1 MSSCRWDKPKCPTNS
16 ISSVWN
22 PKTFPPNPFFQE
34 QSQMLKMT
42 HLSRSVIQAKNMNW
56 LLSNSLC
63 FFPHATVYQILLL
76 LYPKCTFNPICL
88 CHCSGPGL
96 CYFPSGSWRSLLIGL
111 QFILH
116 IPAATSSPK
125 GKSSRDPQ
133 LPIPHVYTPPAGGS
147 QNSLARPTSSS
158 WLASLWIFTPF
169 SSKAPP
175 NSSYIGWFEERD
187 LSPAFP
193 HGFAGGPAHPC
204 DHPNLPGHPQGHDQC
219 LWLRKVLHRPPCLL
233 HALSSASSSFVLMLL
248 SQHLVCSLE
257 IAYLLIYL
265 HSQTVLRAKDFFFP
279 SDLSPVM
286 PDPSWVT
293 SLWWV
298 LKHLLNDY

>member
-1 MSSCRWDKPKCPTNS
+1 MSSCRWNKPKCPTNS

-219 LWLRKVLHRPPCLL
+219 LWLRKVLHRPPCPVLSLVLL
-233 HALSSASSSFVLMLL
+233 CAYASLTALGM
-248 SQHLVCSLE
+248 
-257 IAYLLIYL
+257 
-265 HSQTVLRAKDFFFP
+265 
-279 SDLSPVM
+279 
-286 PDPSWVT
+286 
-293 SLWWV
+293 
-298 LKHLLNDY
+298 